1 MERKVAI
8 IGNNF
13 LTELIITASY
23 KHSKSD
29 TSNFY
34 VYGEDEEHL
43 KKISENYGVHLIKN
57 LDELSEIKFVVLA
70 LNYDHATKILQRIKN
85 FISKDTL
92 VVSWI
97 YNFSISEIIKF
108 FPVQSIIRGVFTP
121 IVISGSGIFSYCVG
135 KVNAKD
141 SESFAEFF
149 FSNLG
154 KIIKVKSEKELE
166 IISKIILSETI
177 ASYLEINA
185 MIESGIKAGLTRET
199 SIEIATGIM
208 SGTIRT
214 LTVKDPVIEYL
225 LTKANEEKNLQEMID
240 EAKKIISEYE
250 MWNFAKDN
258 TESAKKSLLKFHYNW
273 M

>member
-1 MERKVAI
+1 MDQKIAI

-13 LTELIITASY
+13 LTELIVSASY
-23 KHSKSD
+23 KHFQSN

-34 VYGEDEEHL
+34 VYGEDEEDL
-43 KKISENYGVHLIKN
+43 KEIRENYGVHLVKN
-57 LDELSEIKFVVLA
+57 LAELSEIKFVVLA
-70 LNYDHATKILQRIKN
+70 LNYDQVKILQEIKN
-85 FISKDTL
+85 FVTEDALI
-92 VVSWI
+92 VSWI
-97 YNFSISEIIKF
+97 YNFSIAELTKF
-108 FPVQSIIRGVFTP
+108 FPTQSIIRGVFTP

-141 SESFAEFF
+141 SENFAEFF

-166 IISKIILSETI
+166 TVGEIILSETV

-185 MIESGIKAGLTRET
+185 MIEGGIKAGLTRET

-208 SGTIRT
+208 SGTVRT
-214 LTVKDPVIEYL
+214 LTEKDPVIEYL
-225 LTKANEEKNLQEMID
+225 LTKANEEKNLQKIID

-250 MWNFAKDN
+250 MWNFAKDEKE
-258 TESAKKSLLKFHYNW
+258 TAKKDLLKFHYRW
-273 M
+273 